1 MSYQAMKRHEGEK
14 NVLLNGGR
22 QSERMHAECFKLYDI
37 LEKVK
42 LKQQ

>member
-1 MSYQAMKRHEGEK
+1 MKRHEGGK

-22 QSERMHAECFKLYDI
+22 QSERMHAEWFELYDI